1 MHAPLDG
8 WWWMGWA
15 VPIPTATCPHGV
27 PQTPAWPC
35 CCHGMGSYLAQG
47 RLHPTH
53 AGHPAQCTHSHP
65 RLLPLQILPVGR
77 WGVGTRRLAAAMV
90 QAVCWS
96 SVPIVT
102 PAPASSCSFN
112 PAGRCPGPCLTFQS
126 PSAWTVAWLR
136 CQVSPSIVLM
146 LKSFLNTPLS
156 STRML
161 RDPAQGPPARL
172 DACCA
177 VAWCIASIWPPG
189 AYPLGAAPQDS
200 SILC

>member
-1 MHAPLDG
+1 MGCPYPHSHMSPWGASDPSLAMLLPGNGLLPGSGQAPSDTCRSSSAMYP
-8 WWWMGWA
+8 WSPPA
-15 VPIPTATCPHGV
+15 PTTSNIACGEVESGDTKVGS
-27 PQTPAWPC
+27 
-35 CCHGMGSYLAQG
+35 CHG
-47 RLHPTH
+47 
-53 AGHPAQCTHSHP
+53 AGGVLEQCTHRH
-65 RLLPLQILPVGR
+65 
-77 WGVGTRRLAAAMV
+77 
-90 QAVCWS
+90 
-96 SVPIVT
+96 
-102 PAPASSCSFN
+102 PASSCSFN

-146 LKSFLNTPLS
+146 LNSFLNTPLS

-177 VAWCIASIWPPG
+177 VAWCIASTWPPG
-189 AYPLGAAPQDS
+189 AYPSGAAPQDP